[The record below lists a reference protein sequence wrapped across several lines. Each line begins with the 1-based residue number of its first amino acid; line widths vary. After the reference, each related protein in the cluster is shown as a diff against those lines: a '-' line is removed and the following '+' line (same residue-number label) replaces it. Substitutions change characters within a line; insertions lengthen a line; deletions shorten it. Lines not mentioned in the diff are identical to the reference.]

1 MAMTPVLPA
10 PHQSARLNS
19 HSTTDMKLLDA
30 AKKLEATFLAE
41 MLKSA
46 GLCSGSCKVA
56 VVASMPPAAF
66 NAAAIAP
73 CMPSG

>member
-46 GLCSGSCKVA
+46 GFGTWLLQGCRCRL
-56 VVASMPPAAF
+56 
-66 NAAAIAP
+66 NAP
-73 CMPSG
+73 CGI

>member
-1 MAMTPVLPA
+1 MAMTLVLPA

-46 GLCSGSCKVA
+46 GFVLWLLQGCRCRL
-56 VVASMPPAAF
+56 
-66 NAAAIAP
+66 NAP
-73 CMPSG
+73 CGI